1 MTACRILA
9 VNPGSTS
16 TKVALFDGETPIF
29 NETISHSKEELCV
42 YQTVQDQLPMRR
54 QVVLDCLEKH
64 HVALET
70 VDVFVGRGG
79 GLLPTEGG
87 VYLADELLTAHAAR
101 GMRGEHPAQLASQ
114 ICRDFSL
121 RYGKRAYIV
130 NPPDTDEFDD
140 IARITGVKGYYRESH
155 VHALNQKE
163 IALRFCKARGL
174 TYGQV
179 NLIVCHLGGGISV
192 TSHRRGRMVDSNDI
206 MKGSG
211 PMTPT
216 RAGDMPYLH
225 IVDMAFSGQ
234 YTKESLTAKLNK
246 DAGLLGHFG
255 TEDAREILS
264 RIEEGDAQAKLVF
277 DAMLYQVAKYIGA
290 MAVALKGEYEAVI
303 LTGGLSRSVYITDKI
318 GNTPGG
324 WGISSSWQG
333 NLRWKPL
340 PPPPSGRSR
349 EWNRSNTIPA
359 GLFLQA
365 WKKRVDK
372 QKNCVYHIYT
382 ILFCF
387 GKERGGMYALQVE
400 GLTKHYPGF
409 TLRDVSFS
417 LEPGYIMGF
426 IGRNGAGK
434 TTTIKS
440 ILNIIHRDA
449 GHVSVFGQDALE
461 QEKAVK
467 GQVGLVLGGVNYYP
481 KKKLKTIAQV
491 TSRFYENWDREAF
504 CQLLEQFELD
514 ENKTVSQLS
523 SGMRV
528 KFAIALA
535 LAHRPKLLILDE
547 PTSGLDPVSRDEILE
562 ILQRLVE
569 SGERSILFS
578 THITSD
584 LEKCADYITYIRKGE
599 IVFSLDRETLEDRY
613 GSSPGGSTRL
623 PRRWSKPLLEQRK
636 TDMAFPPWWREPR
649 RRTGLR

>member
-264 RIEEGDAQAKLVF
+264 RIEGGDAQAKLVF

-303 LTGGLSRSVYITDKI
+303 LTGGLSRSAYITDKI
-318 GNTPGG
+318 REYAG
-324 WGISSSWQG
+324 WLGDFVVMAGEFEMEALAAAALRAEQG
-333 NLRWKPL
+333 TEPVKHYT
-340 PPPPSGRSR
+340 GRSVF
-349 EWNRSNTIPA
+349 A
-359 GLFLQA
+359 GL
-365 WKKRVDK
+365 
-372 QKNCVYHIYT
+372 
-382 ILFCF
+382 
-387 GKERGGMYALQVE
+387 EE
-400 GLTKHYPGF
+400 
-409 TLRDVSFS
+409 
-417 LEPGYIMGF
+417 
-426 IGRNGAGK
+426 
-434 TTTIKS
+434 KS
-440 ILNIIHRDA
+440 
-449 GHVSVFGQDALE
+449 
-461 QEKAVK
+461 
-467 GQVGLVLGGVNYYP
+467 
-481 KKKLKTIAQV
+481 
-491 TSRFYENWDREAF
+491 
-504 CQLLEQFELD
+504 
-514 ENKTVSQLS
+514 
-523 SGMRV
+523 
-528 KFAIALA
+528 
-535 LAHRPKLLILDE
+535 
-547 PTSGLDPVSRDEILE
+547 
-562 ILQRLVE
+562 
-569 SGERSILFS
+569 
-578 THITSD
+578 
-584 LEKCADYITYIRKGE
+584 
-599 IVFSLDRETLEDRY
+599 
-613 GSSPGGSTRL
+613 
-623 PRRWSKPLLEQRK
+623 
-636 TDMAFPPWWREPR
+636 
-649 RRTGLR
+649 